1 MLINLYS
8 HLNGG
13 GLAINPE
20 SLVLVTND
28 ENDNTIFLPIGLE
41 ELKALG
47 QDCIALANAL
57 TPAQQRSD
65 NS

>member
-1 MLINLYS
+1 MLINLYA
-8 HLNGG
+8 HPDGG
-13 GLAINPE
+13 DIAINPE